1 MTTLEGKVA
10 FITGASRGI
19 GAAVGRAL
27 AERGVSLGL
36 ASRSGDDLGLA
47 DSVGVSCDVRD
58 LAQLEDAVG
67 RTVER
72 FGRLDVVAAMR
83 ASAPTTRSSTRRSS
97 TCGRWSRST

>member
-36 ASRSGDDLGLA
+36 ASRAGDDLGLA
-47 DSVGVSCDVRD
+47 DSHRCPHARPPNSLL
-58 LAQLEDAVG
+58 LASDDETAKV
-67 RTVER
+67 
-72 FGRLDVVAAMR
+72 MR
-83 ASAPTTRSSTRRSS
+83 M
-97 TCGRWSRST
+97 SRIA